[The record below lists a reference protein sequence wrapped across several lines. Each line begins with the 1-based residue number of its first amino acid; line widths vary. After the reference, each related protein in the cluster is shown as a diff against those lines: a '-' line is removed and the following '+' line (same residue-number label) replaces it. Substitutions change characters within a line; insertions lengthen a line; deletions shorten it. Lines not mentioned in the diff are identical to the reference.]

1 MLRKILNDN
10 IKIFNKNWDKNRK
23 SLCRLPNFVEQF
35 MYIYDT
41 SKIYQDGNGYDN
53 LELYS
58 DLLQRLDISDLRLQW
73 CKMDCGSCFFVC
85 VYKEK
90 NDWYIE
96 YKSNGLHK
104 KVWLS
109 MWIQNNKIVEK
120 KKVAVEIDWVI

>member
-1 MLRKILNDN
+1 MLSQILNDN

-41 SKIYQDGNGYDN
+41 SKIYHDSNGYDN

-58 DLLQRLDISDLRLQW
+58 DLLQRFDISNLRLQW
-73 CKMDCGSCFFVC
+73 CKLDCGSCFFVC

-90 NDWYIE
+90 NDYYIE

-109 MWIQNNKIVEK
+109 MWVQNNKVVEK
-120 KKVAVEIDWVI
+120 KKVAVEIDWV